1 MKVRAYAKVNLALD
15 VVRKRADG
23 YSAVKKAGGGCVLF
37 QCQKEAPVVINE
49 RKKVTVKELKQLRKR
64 EKICILM

>member
-1 MKVRAYAKVNLALD
+1 M
-15 VVRKRADG
+15 
-23 YSAVKKAGGGCVLF
+23 LF

-49 RKKVTVKELKQLRKR
+49 RKKVTVKELKQLRKKVTVKELMQLRKR

>member
-1 MKVRAYAKVNLALD
+1 MAG
-15 VVRKRADG
+15 RKGGKRG
-23 YSAVKKAGGGCVLF
+23 MGRFRSAVKKAGGGCVLF

>member
-1 MKVRAYAKVNLALD
+1 MGRF
-15 VVRKRADG
+15 R
-23 YSAVKKAGGGCVLF
+23 SAVKKAGGGCVLF